1 MCQMIIHA
9 HAQTTTMYQALEH
22 NLRTSVADLATLAP
36 ILNQRDGREWNDD
49 MEAVRYM
56 VTRAADILHG
66 MFEAAVAE
74 HPHVDGECTS
84 HPDHGPDGPT
94 GVSVATAELFHA

>member
-22 NLRTSVADLATLAP
+22 NLRTSAADMATLTP
-36 ILNQRDGREWNDD
+36 ILAQREGVAWHDD
-49 MEAVRYM
+49 LEAVKYM
-56 VTRAADILHG
+56 ITRAADILHG
-66 MFEAAVAE
+66 MFEGAVAA
-74 HPHVDGECTS
+74 HPHVDGECE

-94 GVSVATAELFHA
+94 GVTVATGEHQHA